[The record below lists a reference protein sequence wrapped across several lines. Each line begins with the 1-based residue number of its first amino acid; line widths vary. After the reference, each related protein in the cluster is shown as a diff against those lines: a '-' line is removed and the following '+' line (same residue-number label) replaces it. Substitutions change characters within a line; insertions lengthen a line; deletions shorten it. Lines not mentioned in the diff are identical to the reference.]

1 MLVNRFL
8 KFRFLQTKNTK
19 LRIGILAIHGD
30 VAEHAAVLRALKIEP
45 VEVRTV
51 QDFKNL
57 DGLILPGGESTTI
70 GKLME
75 IYGLKNEL
83 IRFATTPR
91 KNLIT
96 ENHQLPT
103 IFGTCAGLI
112 LLAKFGLLD
121 VKIERNA
128 YGRQLDSFETQLKI
142 PAVSPEEISVAFIR
156 APKILSVGK
165 SVDVLARFEG
175 VPIFVRQKNIF
186 GASFHPEVFG
196 ETKIHEFVFTVKS
209 GQ

>member
-1 MLVNRFL
+1 M
-8 KFRFLQTKNTK
+8 
-19 LRIGILAIHGD
+19 AIHGD
-30 VAEHAAVLRALKIEP
+30 VAEHAAILRKLKFEP
-45 VEVRTV
+45 VEVRTA
-51 QDFKNL
+51 QDFENL

-91 KNLIT
+91 KNPIT
-96 ENHQLPT
+96 GNYQLPT

-121 VKIERNA
+121 AKIERNA

-142 PAVSPEEISVAFIR
+142 PTVSSKEISVAFIR

-165 SVDVLARFEG
+165 SVEVLAKFEG
-175 VPIFVRQKNIF
+175 VPIFVREKNIF
-186 GASFHPEVFG
+186 AASFHPETLG
-196 ETKIHEFVFTVKS
+196 ETKIHEFIFTRKITA
-209 GQ
+209 

>member
-1 MLVNRFL
+1 
-8 KFRFLQTKNTK
+8 
-19 LRIGILAIHGD
+19 LAIHGD
-30 VAEHAAVLRALKIEP
+30 VAEHAAVLHTLKIEA

-51 QDFKNL
+51 QDFANL

-75 IYGLKNEL
+75 IYGLKKEL

-91 KNLIT
+91 KNLT
-96 ENHQLPT
+96 TGNYQLPT

-112 LLAKFGLLD
+112 LLAKFGLLAA
-121 VKIERNA
+121 KIERNA
-128 YGRQLDSFETQLKI
+128 YGRQLDSFETRLKI
-142 PAVSPEEISVAFIR
+142 PAVSSKEISVAFIR

-165 SVDVLARFEG
+165 SVEVLAKFEG
-175 VPIFVRQKNIF
+175 VPIFIREKNIF
-186 GASFHPEVFG
+186 ATSFHPETLG
-196 ETKIHEFVFTVKS
+196 ETKIHEFVFAVKS